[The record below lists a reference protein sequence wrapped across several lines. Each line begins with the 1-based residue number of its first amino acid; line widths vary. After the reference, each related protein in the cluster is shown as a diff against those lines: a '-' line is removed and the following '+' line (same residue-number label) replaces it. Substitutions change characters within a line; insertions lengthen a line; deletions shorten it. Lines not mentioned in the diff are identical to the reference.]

1 MERFYLG
8 DYLDER
14 TGGRQGKEEK
24 SVKSPAGGTKTF
36 EEICTLIYREFQTEW
51 EDERNNTELL
61 LEIQKKAITGCA
73 PEVNFFKEKIKG
85 YLEKHGLRDAEYPVW
100 YESIEDGI
108 YHENWGVASIAEWF
122 SEKYSESSSAKIIG
136 DRVYFLEEGRM
147 TLKPQKIT
155 EARRE
160 QLVRSFLMLTPGE
173 RLDKDFYEVYMLDG
187 TRITIFRRNMVKK
200 GQDVIIFRRYI
211 VPSYTFEEQASR
223 GTIPQTSLELFKA
236 MASLGYNVAFTGAVR
251 TAKSTF
257 LSTWQ
262 TYENRELEGVMIE
275 TDPELPMDKLMPEAP
290 IVQLIA
296 DGKLLSAITKNLLRS
311 DADYFIMAEARDGI
325 ALDTV
330 IRAAAKGTRRMKIT
344 FHTRN
349 PKMFPYDVAGEI
361 VNMLGGDIEYTAKR
375 VAASFDYIFHFIQL
389 SDKSKKRLGS
399 IYEIGIDEK
408 GQTIKLV
415 EICRYDYDKD
425 GWKWNYEISQDKRE
439 SGMQENKEVF
449 AKFESELRKL
459 AEVQGE

>member
-8 DYLDER
+8 DFIDNR
-14 TGGRQGKEEK
+14 
-24 SVKSPAGGTKTF
+24 AGGSSETDSAEYKTSAGAKPF
-36 EEICTLIYREFQTEW
+36 DEICKLIYEEFRVEW
-51 EDERNNTELL
+51 EDERNNAELL
-61 LEIQKKAITGCA
+61 LEMQKKAITGCA

-85 YLEKHGLRDAEYPVW
+85 YLGKHGLLNAEFPDW
-100 YESIEDGI
+100 YESIEDGV
-108 YHENWGVASIAEWF
+108 YHENWGVASVAEWF
-122 SEKYSESSSAKIIG
+122 SEKYKESSSAKIIG
-136 DRVYFLEEGRM
+136 DRVYFLENGKM
-147 TLKPQKIT
+147 TLKPQKIP

-160 QLVRSFLMLTPGE
+160 QLIRSFLLMTPGE
-173 RLDKDFYEVYMLDG
+173 RLDKDFHEVYMLDG

-211 VPSYTFEEQASR
+211 VPSYTFEEQALR
-223 GTIPQTSLELFKA
+223 GTIPNNSLEFFKS
-236 MASLGYNVAFTGAVR
+236 MAKLGYNVAFLGAVR

-262 TYENRELEGVMIE
+262 TYENYELEGVMVE
-275 TDPELPMDKLMPEAP
+275 TDPELPMEKLMPEAP

-296 DGKLLSAITKNLLRS
+296 DGERLSAITKNLLRS

-349 PKMFPYDVAGEI
+349 PRRFPYDVAGEI
-361 VNMLGGDIEYTAKR
+361 TSALGGDINYIAGR
-375 VAASFDYIFHFIQL
+375 VAASFDYLFHFVQL
-389 SDKSKKRLGS
+389 SDKSKKRLSS
-399 IYEIGIDEK
+399 IYELGVDETGK
-408 GQTIKLV
+408 EIRFI

-425 GWKWNYEISQDKRE
+425 VWEWNYEISRDKYE
-439 SGMQENKEVF
+439 AGMQENKELF
-449 AKFESELRKL
+449 IKFKSELKKL